1 MASQVDPSP
10 MDYAVLLAGAHPE
23 LSSPDPAVQ
32 SEVNSHINSQTNLLY
47 ELATAFSKQGPASP
61 NGGWA
66 TIEQIGKLGT
76 EPVYQYTLSSATAA
90 ATGPIIE
97 GTLVLVKQ
105 DASLL
110 NKLWSVQQGVA
121 GSYQPVIPPAAGFQ
135 WTADNFQPQCGIT
148 VQAVSA
154 DPQSNQFQIVLQN
167 SYPAFYS
174 LYAEFLDASDA
185 VIAPG
190 SGEWTSRLQ
199 SGSRFETATKKFIGL
214 VPPTLGIE
222 GMPATAKQ
230 TTQSFHIPQ
239 AAVTVRLTFGTL
251 GALGWNS
258 VTNPLPFF
266 FSAVL
271 GYAVPWIMKSAGEY
285 TSATAAW
292 YYELF
297 SDSGIRIELEKNAGL
312 LASAASTSDAIN
324 LLCAQTG
331 KLLFGGS
338 LPKLLAALRLK
349 YKDDALIQ
357 AAQSTYW
364 PLAGMLSSLQSGVVS
379 GVVETLS
386 VPATFTQAYSM
397 NMIAASTVE
406 VYPDPVHGAWPLSAA
421 SYTIKWAGN
430 GDVQTESGSMNG
442 IWSDPLLKSSFANVP
457 HNAAISATAFIY
469 DASGNL
475 VGQGEASAMASSI
488 LSIVIQENVPVAA
501 AKGYQQALALA
512 FSDEAGFNWQP
523 AAEAD
528 PSTIASLD
536 CSNVG
541 TNLCQLTG
549 LSFNAAASALVY
561 GWRASGM
568 ACAPC
573 SGGGAGAQMYRLQS
587 ISISS
592 SPARSLKPA
601 SCGFY
606 TMTTISNGHNC
617 DDNLFFDTR
626 TAPYALRNITLGDA
640 GVFQFPTETSR
651 GYLTLSTVDDL
662 TAHPAGFAAAV
673 SAAANMLQIVQLS
686 AQQVADSAAPGPYSV
701 GGMGTRPGLLQQ
713 PVAVAA
719 APDGTLI
726 VLEAGNKR
734 LQAFD
739 VFGNSQNYFAMS
751 PILQLRQTSGISYID
766 LDIDMDGNMYVLSY
780 SGSGNQASQY
790 LLDVYSPQ
798 GALLSSTEGVN
809 AAKIAVDEWR
819 NIYALDYSL
828 LQGPQ
833 GDTSPAIRVWTPIT
847 T

>member
-1 MASQVDPSP
+1 MASQVIPAP

-23 LSSPDPAVQ
+23 LSSPDPVIQ
-32 SEVNSHINSQTNLLY
+32 TEVNSLINSQTNLLY
-47 ELATAFSKQGPASP
+47 GLATAISKQGPASSS
-61 NGGWA
+61 GGWA

-76 EPVYQYTLSSATAA
+76 NAVYQYTLSSAITSAV
-90 ATGPIIE
+90 GPLIE

-105 DASLL
+105 DDNLL
-110 NKLWSVQQGVA
+110 NRLWSVQQGVTGA
-121 GSYQPVIPPAAGFQ
+121 YQPVIPPAAGFQ

-148 VQAVSA
+148 VQSVSA
-154 DPQSNQFQIVLQN
+154 DPQSKQFQIVLQN
-167 SYPAFYS
+167 SFPAFYS
-174 LYAEFLDASDA
+174 LYTEFLDASGA
-185 VIAPG
+185 LITLEA
-190 SGEWTSRLQ
+190 GEWTSRLQ
-199 SGSRFETATKKFIGL
+199 SGSPFETATLKFIGL
-214 VPPTLGIE
+214 VPPTLGIA
-222 GMPATAKQ
+222 GMPAAAQQ
-230 TTQSFHIPQ
+230 TTQSFQIPS
-239 AAVTVRLTFGTL
+239 AAVSVRLTFGTL

-258 VTNPLPFF
+258 VANPLPFF

-297 SDSGIRIELEKNAGL
+297 SDSGIVMELEKTAGIL
-312 LASAASTSDAIN
+312 SSAVSTLDAIN

-349 YKDDALIQ
+349 YKDDVLIQ

-364 PLAGMLSSLQSGVVS
+364 PLAGMLSSLQSGAVS

-386 VPATFTQAYSM
+386 VPATFAQVYSM
-397 NMIAASTVE
+397 NMIVVSTVE
-406 VYPDPVHGAWPLSAA
+406 VYPDPAHGTWPLTAA
-421 SYTIKWAGN
+421 SYTVKWTGN
-430 GDVQTESGSMNG
+430 GDVQTESGLING

-457 HNAAISATAFIY
+457 HNAAVSAQAFIY
-469 DASGNL
+469 DASGAL
-475 VGQGEASAMASSI
+475 VGQGEASGIASST
-488 LSIVIQENVPVAA
+488 LSIVIQENAPAAA
-501 AKGYQQALALA
+501 AKGYRQTMALA
-512 FSDEAGFNWQP
+512 FSPEAGFNWQP
-523 AAEAD
+523 ATEAD

-549 LSFNAAASALVY
+549 ISFNAAASALVY
-561 GWRASGM
+561 GWRASGQT
-568 ACAPC
+568 CAPC
-573 SGGGAGAQMYRLQS
+573 SGGGAGAQMYRLQA
-587 ISISS
+587 ISVSS
-592 SPARSLKPA
+592 SPAHSLKPA

-606 TMTTISNGHNC
+606 TMTTIAAGHNC
-617 DDNLFFDTR
+617 DNNLFFDTR
-626 TAPYALRNITLGDA
+626 TEPYALRNIALGDA
-640 GVFQFPTETSR
+640 GVFQFPTGTCR

-673 SAAANMLQIVQLS
+673 STAASMLQIVQLS
-686 AQQVADSAAPGPYSV
+686 AQPVADSAAPGPYSV
-701 GGMGTRPGLLQQ
+701 GGVGTRPGLMQQ

-751 PILQLRQTSGISYID
+751 PVLQLRQTSGISYID
-766 LDIDMDGNMYVLSY
+766 LDIDVDGNMYVLSY
-780 SGSGNQASQY
+780 SGGGNQASQY
-790 LLDVYSPQ
+790 LLDVYSWQ

-819 NIYALDYSL
+819 NLYALDYSL
-828 LQGPQ
+828 MQGPQ